1 MPWPWNIKKEQIE
14 KMWNVKVILGEVL
27 STFSAGV
34 GVMLG
39 WFVGILAT
47 EGLACFLNSLL
58 KLEGELPYSWIIII
72 GLSVC
77 SVAIGISIYLAFS
90 RWPLRN
96 WLSQSLWEQFYRA
109 VLIALCLGAA
119 FGAVAIVYM
128 ERLFWATSG

>member
-39 WFVGILAT
+39 WFVGSYTSAWT
-47 EGLACFLNSLL
+47 ACFLDSFL
-58 KLEGELPYSWIIII
+58 KSEGGLPYSWIIA

-77 SVAIGISIYLAFS
+77 LVAIGISIYLAFS
-90 RWPLRN
+90 RWSLRN

-109 VLIALCLGAA
+109 AFIALFLGIA
-119 FGAVAIVYM
+119 FGAVAIM
-128 ERLFWATSG
+128 PMGWLLAASG